1 MEERQTISSFDNEIL
16 IKAEIDVD
24 NIIANFYQGAFSKF
38 FLGSY
43 TFESTDVVLTTTT
56 ATISNYTTINGYF
69 AYTTLEI
76 LSGTNSGVR
85 LAVKNNTNN
94 VLTFFDTN
102 TGITG
107 SPTIKIYQLAK
118 APFYCD
124 TDLLEDIY
132 FKTINER
139 IKEAVAFQYVFRS
152 KKKELDELK
161 AVSSYNVS
169 SDSYSENFDT
179 SKEITIKERFSPQAL
194 DVLGSLAVQSI

>member
-1 MEERQTISSFDNEIL
+1 MEERQAISSFDNEIL

-24 NIIANFYQGAFSKF
+24 NMIANFYQGAFSKF

-43 TFESTDVVLTTTT
+43 TFESTDVVLTTTK
-56 ATISNYTTINGYF
+56 ATISNYTTTNGYF
-69 AYTTLEI
+69 AYTVLEI
-76 LSGTNSGVR
+76 LSGANAGVR

-107 SPTIKIYQLAK
+107 SEAIKIYQLAK
-118 APFYCD
+118 APFYSD
-124 TDLLEDIY
+124 TDLVEDTY
-132 FKTINER
+132 FKTINEK

-152 KKKELDELK
+152 RKQELDELK

-169 SDSYSENFDT
+169 SDSYSENYDT
-179 SKEITIKERFSPQAL
+179 GKEITIKERFSPQAL
-194 DVLGSLAVQSI
+194 DVLGSLAIQSI